1 MGHCHQSVHCDLRFI
16 GDAIY
21 RDKKSAKNPTRLI
34 NDRGR
39 AARPYWNFFPLIF
52 GALHVNNN
60 IIINYKDADAASNIK
75 RGGGGGGRGGRF
87 IVQCEFVPEGV
98 CSPPVALNFLHS
110 IRRPAATPLT
120 NREQTLVSSC
130 DNNNN
135 KNFPVST
142 MKVKSKPLRI
152 LKIGVGLKLLVC
164 QTTCIRKV
172 HKRSLLWIH

>member
-21 RDKKSAKNPTRLI
+21 RDKKSAKNSTRLI

-75 RGGGGGGRGGRF
+75 RGGGGGGGGGGDGGS
-87 IVQCEFVPEGV
+87 VLLCNVNLYLKAFV
-98 CSPPVALNFLHS
+98 HH
-110 IRRPAATPLT
+110 
-120 NREQTLVSSC
+120 
-130 DNNNN
+130 
-135 KNFPVST
+135 
-142 MKVKSKPLRI
+142 
-152 LKIGVGLKLLVC
+152 LLP
-164 QTTCIRKV
+164 
-172 HKRSLLWIH
+172 

>member
-75 RGGGGGGRGGRF
+75 RGGGGGGGEGGS
-87 IVQCEFVPEGV
+87 VLLCNVNLYLKAFV
-98 CSPPVALNFLHS
+98 HH
-110 IRRPAATPLT
+110 
-120 NREQTLVSSC
+120 
-130 DNNNN
+130 
-135 KNFPVST
+135 
-142 MKVKSKPLRI
+142 
-152 LKIGVGLKLLVC
+152 LLP
-164 QTTCIRKV
+164 
-172 HKRSLLWIH
+172 